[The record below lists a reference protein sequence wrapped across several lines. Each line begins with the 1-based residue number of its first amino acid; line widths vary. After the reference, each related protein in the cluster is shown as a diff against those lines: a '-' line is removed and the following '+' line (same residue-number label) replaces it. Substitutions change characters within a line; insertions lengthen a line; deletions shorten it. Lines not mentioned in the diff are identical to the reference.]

1 MEQITATKDTYFV
14 DNSQEIKVKQ
24 ASYYK
29 ENHKLITCRRNS
41 KKGKDS
47 VSRIKLLTKLRKTG
61 PIFVCIICNRSLYK
75 KSVKKL

>member
-1 MEQITATKDTYFV
+1 MKQITATKDTYFI

-29 ENHKLITCRRNS
+29 EIHKLITCRRNS

-61 PIFVCIICNRSLYK
+61 PVFVSVICNRFLYK
-75 KSVKKL
+75 KSVKKV